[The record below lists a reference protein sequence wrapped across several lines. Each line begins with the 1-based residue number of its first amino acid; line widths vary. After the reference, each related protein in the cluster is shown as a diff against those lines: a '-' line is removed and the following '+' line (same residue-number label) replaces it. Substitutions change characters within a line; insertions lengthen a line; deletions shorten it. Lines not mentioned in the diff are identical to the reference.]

1 MLAAG
6 KREGLSCSSAF
17 TRPGGPQTTTKRT
30 RVCPQNAA
38 RLVLRPL
45 SRWERGMGG
54 EGLAIHGRPHNC
66 IDVTCFRFLLSTG
79 H

>member
-6 KREGLSCSSAF
+6 KREELSCSSAF

-30 RVCPQNAA
+30 CACPQDAA
-38 RLVLRPL
+38 RLVFFLL
-45 SRWERGMGG
+45 SHWERGLGS
-54 EGLAIHGRPHNC
+54 EGLAFRGRPKNRV
-66 IDVTCFRFLLSTG
+66 DVTCFRFLLTTD